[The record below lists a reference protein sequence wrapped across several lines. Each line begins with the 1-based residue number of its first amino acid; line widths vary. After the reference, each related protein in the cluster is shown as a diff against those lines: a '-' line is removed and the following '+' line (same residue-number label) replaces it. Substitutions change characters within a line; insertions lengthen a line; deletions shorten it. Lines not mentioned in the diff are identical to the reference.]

1 MDTRLLKKQMTTAYQ
16 YSYVRLVLNYYTLFE
31 SIAEET
37 RVSEHISGCSTRLN
51 ELFTDYYSGKDILE
65 GVLALREDITNKV
78 EIMTSYADCF
88 QIFEYVLN
96 RMERKFKT
104 MPVSPFQDDAFAKRL
119 MEYITGSS
127 ETSVMNGRIKE
138 VIGQLPVRLTKQ
150 KFFSLVMEGLS
161 VYIGS
166 PMESLKDMMYT
177 LRTESMTQLPKDM
190 DQGYQEFYKLLEQL
204 RRVDYKNMT
213 AEGYEDAIGKLG
225 SVSEGLTKESGF
237 YVMIQEIVNDF
248 CVLILSAG
256 EAVVDVKE
264 EELYSSAVKEILHN
278 FSKEEDSFGSDEIF
292 LKLTQME
299 GRQEAFYEK
308 YLKIELPQASEKR
321 YSDSDDIKSM
331 NVDILLSGSSF
342 AKLKCLSSK
351 EESVKKEEDV
361 LVDRLTLEKE
371 AGAYLKELEDVFAG
385 SSKQVVRA
393 IMAKVLSDLP
403 VYFGSIDEI
412 QSYITGSLTSCQD
425 EAEKETCKELLEELM
440 DYENKLV

>member
-1 MDTRLLKKQMTTAYQ
+1 MTTAYQ

-37 RVSEHISGCSTRLN
+37 HVSEHISGCSTRLN
-51 ELFTDYYSGKDILE
+51 ELLTDYYSGKDVLE

-104 MPVSPFQDDAFAKRL
+104 MPVSSYHDDAFAKRL
-119 MEYITGSS
+119 MECITGST

-190 DQGYQEFYKLLEQL
+190 DHGYQEFYKLLEQL

-264 EELYSSAVKEILHN
+264 EELYSSAVKEILYN

-308 YLKIELPQASEKR
+308 YLKIELPQASEER

-342 AKLKCLSSK
+342 AKLKCLSSE

>member
-1 MDTRLLKKQMTTAYQ
+1 MTTAYQ

-37 RVSEHISGCSTRLN
+37 HVSDHISGCSTRLN
-51 ELFTDYYSGKDILE
+51 ELLTDYYSGKDVLE
-65 GVLALREDITNKV
+65 GVLALREDITSKV

-104 MPVSPFQDDAFAKRL
+104 MPVSPFHDDAFAKRL

-190 DQGYQEFYKLLEQL
+190 DHGYQDFYKLLEQL

-248 CVLILSAG
+248 CVLILSGG

-278 FSKEEDSFGSDEIF
+278 FAIEEDSFGSDEIF

-308 YLKIELPQASEKR
+308 YLRIELPQVSEGR
-321 YSDSDDIKSM
+321 NFDPDDIKSM

-351 EESVKKEEDV
+351 EESEKKEEEV

-412 QSYITGSLTSCQD
+412 QSYITGSLNSCQD